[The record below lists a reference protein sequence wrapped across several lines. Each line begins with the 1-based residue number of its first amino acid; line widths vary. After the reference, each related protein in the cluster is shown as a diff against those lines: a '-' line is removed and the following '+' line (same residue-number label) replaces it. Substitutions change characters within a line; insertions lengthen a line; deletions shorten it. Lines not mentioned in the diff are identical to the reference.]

1 MKNKK
6 NIIIFTDLDGS
17 LLDNKTFKFD
27 VIKDYIKKLIS
38 SGVIIIP
45 NSSKTEAE
53 LLDFNRKSKL
63 NLCFI
68 SENGSSIHG
77 LNLIN
82 KNFPSKISI
91 SRPVNEI
98 YKIYNDNISLDLKK
112 KITLI
117 LKLEKKNKKKF
128 LV

>member
-1 MKNKK
+1 M
-6 NIIIFTDLDGS
+6 
-17 LLDNKTFKFD
+17 
-27 VIKDYIKKLIS
+27 
-38 SGVIIIP
+38 
-45 NSSKTEAE
+45 
-53 LLDFNRKSKL
+53 LDFNRKSKL

-82 KNFPSKISI
+82 KNFQSKISI
-91 SRPVNEI
+91 SRHLNEI

-117 LKLEKKNKKKF
+117 LKLEKKKQEKIIWFKI
-128 LV
+128 